1 MSIKTTKKDIIWS
14 YLSIF
19 VSLFSNI
26 IVLPITI
33 YYLDSETLGL
43 WYVFLSLGGIVTLFD
58 FGFNPTFSRN
68 ITYCWSGAEK
78 LKKNGIFNSNKSEP
92 NYFLL
97 QKVMYACK
105 RIYLIIALSA
115 LTILLTLGTIYIN
128 YVSRNISGNEKNIA
142 WILYSIAVFLNLYY
156 GYFSSF
162 LRGIGAVDKAN
173 KANVVSKILNMLLM
187 FILLFL
193 GYGIL
198 AVALAYCLSG
208 FIFRTIAKNY
218 FFNIEGI
225 KANIKN
231 NKIKFKFKELKEIYI
246 TIWPNAWREGLVAV
260 SNYLSNQASTLICS
274 ALLTLTEA
282 GIYSVSIQIIGCIV
296 TVSGA
301 LYTAYQPELQAA
313 QVSKDINK
321 LKRLMSTAMFVYTI
335 LFIIGLI
342 AFISI
347 GIPILNIIKPDTVI
361 NIKLIIMVAIYQFL
375 LTQHTYYASYIS
387 NSNYVPYVKPF
398 LASSII
404 GTVFTVILIKVFDCG
419 MWGLVIAPLIV
430 QILYNNWNWPYRVLK
445 SLNINLFE
453 MLVIGYNET
462 FINIKNLIKKQ

>member
-1 MSIKTTKKDIIWS
+1 MGIKTSKNDIIWS

-19 VSLFSNI
+19 VSLCSNI

-78 LKKNGIFNSNKSEP
+78 LKKNGIFNSNKGNP

-105 RIYLIIALSA
+105 KIYLIIALCA
-115 LTILLTLGTIYIN
+115 LTLLLTLGSIYIS
-128 YVSRNISGNEKNIA
+128 YVSRNIPGNEKIIA

-162 LRGIGAVDKAN
+162 LRGIGSVEKAN
-173 KANVVSKILNMLLM
+173 KANVISKIFNIVIM

-198 AVALAYCLSG
+198 AVSLAYCLSG
-208 FIFRTIAKNY
+208 FIFRTISKKY
-218 FFNIEGI
+218 FFNVEGI
-225 KANIKN
+225 RNNIKN
-231 NKIKFKFKELKEIYI
+231 NKIKFKFVELKDIYD
-246 TIWPNAWREGLVAV
+246 TIWPNAWREGIVAV

-274 ALLTLTEA
+274 AFLTLTEA
-282 GIYSVSIQIIGCIV
+282 GIYSISIQIISCIV

-313 QVSKDINK
+313 QVSKDLNK
-321 LKRLMSTAMFVYTI
+321 LKRLMSTAMFIYLVLFLVGI
-335 LFIIGLI
+335 LSFII
-342 AFISI
+342 I
-347 GIPILNIIKPDTVI
+347 GRPLLNIIKPNTIIDV
-361 NIKLIIMVAIYQFL
+361 KLIIVTGIYQFL

-387 NSNYVPYVKPF
+387 NSNYIPYVKAF
-398 LASSII
+398 LISSIT
-404 GTVFTVILIKVFDCG
+404 GTIFTVVLIKVFNFG
-419 MWGLVIAPLIV
+419 IWGLIIAPLIV
-430 QILYNNWNWPYRVLK
+430 QLIYNNWNWPYRVLK
-445 SLNINLFE
+445 SLNITPLQ
-453 MLVIGYNET
+453 MLVIGYSET
-462 FINIKNLIKKQ
+462 FSNIKKLINKQ